1 MPTTKE
7 AVLRL
12 FVAEHERGSERAEAL
27 RGALSGHHAE
37 VLTALAVEATRTAN
51 TAISDDR
58 ACLVVKQVIDRLV
71 EAGQTTATPPP
82 SVLDLFVD
90 QHTLV
95 RTSGAPAA
103 LSFQHQQFQEWYASF
118 EVEQLMRKAAQGLS
132 AMPCIDC
139 V

>member
-12 FVAEHERGSERAEAL
+12 FVAEHERGGERAEAL

-58 ACLVVKQVIDRLV
+58 ARLVVKQEDDRLV
-71 EAGQTTATPPP
+71 EAGQITAATAFCN
-82 SVLDLFVD
+82 V
-90 QHTLV
+90 
-95 RTSGAPAA
+95 
-103 LSFQHQQFQEWYASF
+103 
-118 EVEQLMRKAAQGLS
+118 
-132 AMPCIDC
+132 C
-139 V
+139 

>member
-12 FVAEHERGSERAEAL
+12 FVAEHERGGERAEAL
-27 RGALSGHHAE
+27 RATLSGHHAE

-58 ACLVVKQVIDRLV
+58 ALPRRQ
-71 EAGQTTATPPP
+71 AGQRSPRGSGADHGRATGE
-82 SVLDLFVD
+82 VLDLFVD

-95 RTSGAPAA
+95 RASGAPAA
-103 LSFQHQQFQEWYASF
+103 LSFQHQRSVKRPAKK
-118 EVEQLMRKAAQGLS
+118 RS
-132 AMPCIDC
+132 ARCRN
-139 V
+139 